1 MRITKIIY
9 QRLCTLYPRFETEAW
24 VYSGMAV
31 TTTLRIRGMKCRGKR
46 KRQREK
52 LFQASECGVARAKRS
67 QQEKKSDG
75 WALRGRYKR
84 NKCKVFVSNCGKEN
98 SQCREIRLEAKIDND
113 VICCYNDSDVS
124 LTLLITNSHLCLIRL
139 W

>member
-9 QRLCTLYPRFETEAW
+9 QRLCTLYPRFETGAW

-67 QQEKKSDG
+67 EQEKKKRWVGIKRQVLKEQVQSVCEQL
-75 WALRGRYKR
+75 WKRKLLMPR
-84 NKCKVFVSNCGKEN
+84 NKATSKN
-98 SQCREIRLEAKIDND
+98 R
-113 VICCYNDSDVS
+113 
-124 LTLLITNSHLCLIRL
+124 
-139 W
+139 